1 MNKGYQEREIILG
14 LLLEINEE
22 GVYCHKAIGDAL
34 KKYQFLPKRDRA
46 FITRVCEGTV
56 EYAIQIDYIINYF
69 SKIKTADMKPVIR
82 EILRSA
88 VYQLLYMDSVPDA
101 AVCNEAVKLAQKKG
115 FYNLKPFVNGV
126 LRTVARQKNEIQ
138 YPSKETPVAYLSA
151 RYSMPE
157 RLVGRWVEAYGAE
170 ITREMLRSFLKE
182 SPTTIR
188 CIQNHNSQEKTLESL
203 REQHVKVEKAPYLD
217 YAFYIS
223 GYDHLMMLDAFWN
236 GRIQVQDL
244 SSMLVT
250 EVAHPKKGD
259 YVIDLCAAP
268 GGKALHMADKMGD
281 YGMVD
286 ARDITPQKVELIQ
299 ENIARTEAINIQARC
314 QDATVFDP
322 DSVLKADIVL
332 ADVPCSGYGVIGRKP
347 DIKYKMTTQKQQ
359 ELVILQRRILSMAVD
374 YIKPGGV
381 LVFST
386 CTVAREENQDN
397 YQWLLD
403 NFPLEAD
410 SLDPYLPKELRS
422 MTTARGYLQL
432 LPGVHHTDGF
442 FIARFKKGMVS

>member
-1 MNKGYQEREIILG
+1 MNKGSQAREIVLG

-34 KKYQFLPKRDRA
+34 KKYQFLPKQERA
-46 FITRVCEGTV
+46 FISRVCEGTV
-56 EYAIQIDYIINYF
+56 EYAIQIDHVINYF

-88 VYQLLYMDSVPDA
+88 VYQLMYMDSVPDA
-101 AVCNEAVKLAQKKG
+101 AACNEAVKLAQKKG

-126 LRTVARQKNEIQ
+126 LRTIARQVDQVQ
-138 YPSKETPVAYLSA
+138 YPSKEDPVAYLSA

-157 RLVGRWVEAYGAE
+157 HLVRRWMELYGAD
-170 ITREMLRSFLKE
+170 ITREMLRSFLRE

-188 CIQNHNSQEKTLESL
+188 CVQNHNSQEKILESL
-203 REQHVKVEKAPYLD
+203 RAQRVRVERAPYLD

-236 GRIQVQDL
+236 GQIQVQDI

-250 EVAHPKKGD
+250 EIAHPTRGD
-259 YVIDLCAAP
+259 HVIDLCAAP
-268 GGKALHMADKMGD
+268 GGKALHMADRMGD

-286 ARDITPQKVELIQ
+286 ARDVTPQKVEMIQ

-314 QDATVFDP
+314 QDATIFDP

-347 DIKYKMTTQKQQ
+347 DIKYKMTMQKQQ
-359 ELVILQRRILSMAVD
+359 ELVLLQRRILSMAVD

-381 LVFST
+381 LIYST
-386 CTVAREENQDN
+386 CTIAKEENEDN
-397 YQWLLD
+397 YKWLLE

-410 SLDPYLPKELRS
+410 SIDPFLPKELRS

-442 FIARFKKGMVS
+442 FMARFKRKAV